1 MCSSDLTQINILRA
15 LGDDLPV
22 YAHVPNMH
30 GEDGKKL
37 SKRHGAVSV
46 DVFRAEGYHAPA
58 LMNFLA
64 LLGWSYDDRTTL
76 MRRDELIER
85 FALERVVPSPATF
98 DYKKLDWMNG
108 VYLRELPEDRYADLL
123 LAYLREQGSDW
134 PEDRVRASAVL
145 VQEKIERFSQYASF
159 AGFLFGPVLPAGADP
174 QICGGALRALETV
187 EPGTWS
193 DPEFLDTLVAG
204 ATALSLNAG
213 ETKTVDLRI
222 AEAR

>member
-1 MCSSDLTQINILRA
+1 MTGVQTCALPISDTVKKQLIKN
-15 LGDDLPV
+15 GDAAIAAGV
-22 YAHVPNMH
+22 FGVPT
-30 GEDGKKL
+30 
-37 SKRHGAVSV
+37 AVVRSQCFWGV
-46 DVFRAEGYHAPA
+46 DATD
-58 LMNFLA
+58 M
-64 LLGWSYDDRTTL
+64 
-76 MRRDELIER
+76 LI
-85 FALERVVPSPATF
+85 A
-98 DYKKLDWMNG
+98 W
-108 VYLRELPEDRYADLL
+108 
-123 LAYLREQGSDW
+123 LREQEIDW
-134 PEDRVRASAVL
+134 PDDRVRQTVPL